1 VTLRPASAW
10 CCALAL
16 SCTAAVVSAQDAQP
30 VDPPTVTVNGDPTSP
45 SAPSDEQTAEA
56 QRLFAQGVALAGEE
70 RWGDAVAYFRRS
82 RALVERPGTVFNIA
96 VALVRLGRASDAL
109 EALGDFLRIADPL
122 TDGVR
127 RAQAERMQALVSA
140 TIVSVELS
148 VSPTDA
154 RVVVD
159 GIARVERGGL
169 RILSLDPGRHTL
181 IVSAP
186 DHAER
191 RLEISTLPGE
201 TTRVAVR
208 LTPTTG
214 RLLVITTPR
223 DAQLRID
230 GALVDTTRESN
241 GALSVSLTPG
251 RHRLRVDADGREPA
265 ERSVTL
271 RAGARTTLHL
281 DLAPERLSVLQSPIF
296 WIVTGVVAAS
306 AGVAIG
312 VAASG
317 TDAPYAGSTG
327 IVLGD

>member
-1 VTLRPASAW
+1 MTLRAPSAW
-10 CCALAL
+10 CFALAL
-16 SCTAAVVSAQDAQP
+16 SCTAAIASAQDAQP
-30 VDPPTVTVNGDPTSP
+30 VDAPTVVVDGQTISP
-45 SAPSDEQTAEA
+45 SAPPDQQTAEA
-56 QRLFAQGVALAGEE
+56 QRLFAEGVALAGQE

-96 VALVRLGRASDAL
+96 VALVRLGRANDAL
-109 EALGDFLRIADPL
+109 EALADFLRIADPQSERA
-122 TDGVR
+122 R
-127 RAQAERMQALVSA
+127 RADAERMQALVSA
-140 TIVSVELS
+140 TVVRLELS
-148 VSPTDA
+148 VSPADA

-159 GIARVERGGL
+159 GSARVERGRL
-169 RILSLDPGRHTL
+169 RVLSLDPGRHTL
-181 IVSAP
+181 IVTAP

-191 RLEISTLPGE
+191 RLEITTLPGE
-201 TTRVAVR
+201 TTRLSAQ

-214 RLLVITTPR
+214 RLVVIATPR
-223 DAQLRID
+223 DARLRVD
-230 GALVDTTRESN
+230 GALVDTTRETN
-241 GALSVSLTPG
+241 GALSVSLPPG
-251 RHRLRVDADGREPA
+251 HHRLRVDAEGRDPT
-265 ERSVTL
+265 EREVTL
-271 RAGARTTLHL
+271 RAGARTTLYV

>member
-1 VTLRPASAW
+1 MRAVSAW

-16 SCTAAVVSAQDAQP
+16 SCIPTAASAQDGPP
-30 VDPPTVTVNGDPTSP
+30 VDAPTITAGGDSTSP
-45 SAPSDEQTAEA
+45 SVPPDQQTIEA

-82 RALVERPGTVFNIA
+82 RALIERPGTVFNIA

-109 EALGDFLRIADPL
+109 EALGDFLRIADPQSER
-122 TDGVR
+122 VR
-127 RAQAERMQALVSA
+127 RAEAERMQALVSA
-140 TIVSVELS
+140 TLVRLELS
-148 VSPTDA
+148 VSPTVA

-159 GIARVERGGL
+159 GTARAERGPL
-169 RILSLDPGRHTL
+169 RTVSLDPGRHTL
-181 IVSAP
+181 LVSAP

-191 RLEISTLPGE
+191 RLEVSTLPGE
-201 TTRVAVR
+201 TTRVSVH

-214 RLLVITTPR
+214 RLVVIVTPL
-223 DAQLRID
+223 DARLRID

-241 GALSVSLTPG
+241 GAIGVSLMPG
-251 RHRLRVDADGREPA
+251 RHRLRVDADGREA
-265 ERSVTL
+265 TERDVTL
-271 RAGARTTLHL
+271 RAGARTTLQL
-281 DLAPERLSVLQSPIF
+281 DLAPERLTVLQKPIF